1 MPRIIDIVRARRDVI
16 KTDDG
21 EAKKTGDLG
30 VAAILSGIGT
40 PEWEAYMRH
49 FPGLTDVQINRL
61 LAEDNTAGDPEM
73 DKKRAYMPAN
83 GMCGMNSPNTGN
95 LDFKV
100 NTIDAGL
107 PGAECDPEP

>member
-1 MPRIIDIVRARRDVI
+1 MPRIIDIVRARRDAIRVN
-16 KTDDG
+16 DD

-61 LAEDNTAGDPEM
+61 LAEDNTAGDPEK
-73 DKKRAYMPAN
+73 DKKRAYMIAN
-83 GMCGMNSPNTGN
+83 GMCGMQSPNTQN
-95 LDFKV
+95 LDFRV
-100 NTIDAGL
+100 NTIDDGLAG
-107 PGAECDPEP
+107 GGCDPEP